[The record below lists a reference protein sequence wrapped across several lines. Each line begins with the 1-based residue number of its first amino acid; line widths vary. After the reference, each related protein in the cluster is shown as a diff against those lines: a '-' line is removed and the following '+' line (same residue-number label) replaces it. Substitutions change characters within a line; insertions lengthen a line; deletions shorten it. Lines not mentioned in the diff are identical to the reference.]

1 MSHKRIGLFGGS
13 FDPIHLGH
21 LAILRSFLSS
31 GYIDELWLLVNPH
44 PPHKQNTDASYT
56 DRLTMVDLAT
66 KEISECLISRIEED
80 LPVPNYSYKTI
91 DYVIDTLGYPE
102 VYFCLG
108 SDSIDSFR
116 SWKDYEKILE
126 RVRLLVAQRK
136 ADFTLPAYLKSKA
149 VLVEHE
155 LMTISSTDLRGK
167 LQMGEPLDEYLHA
180 TTIDYI
186 SKHNLY
192 R

>member
-56 DRLTMVDLAT
+56 DRLNMVDLAT

-91 DYVIDTLGYPE
+91 DYVIDTLGYTE

>member
-56 DRLTMVDLAT
+56 DRLNMVDLAT

-91 DYVIDTLGYPE
+91 DYVIDTLGYTE

-167 LQMGEPLDEYLHA
+167 LQMGEPLGEYLHA

>member
-21 LAILRSFLSS
+21 LAILRSYLSS

-56 DRLTMVDLAT
+56 DRLNMVDLAT

-91 DYVIDTLGYPE
+91 DYVIDTLGYSE

-116 SWKDYEKILE
+116 SWKDYKKILE

>member
-1 MSHKRIGLFGGS
+1 
-13 FDPIHLGH
+13 
-21 LAILRSFLSS
+21 
-31 GYIDELWLLVNPH
+31 
-44 PPHKQNTDASYT
+44 
-56 DRLTMVDLAT
+56 MVDLAT

-136 ADFTLPAYLKSKA
+136 ADFTLPVYLKSKA

-167 LQMGEPLDEYLHA
+167 FQMGEPLDEYLHA

>member
-56 DRLTMVDLAT
+56 DRLNMVDLAT

-80 LPVPNYSYKTI
+80 LPVPNYS
-91 DYVIDTLGYPE
+91 
-102 VYFCLG
+102 
-108 SDSIDSFR
+108 
-116 SWKDYEKILE
+116 
-126 RVRLLVAQRK
+126 
-136 ADFTLPAYLKSKA
+136 
-149 VLVEHE
+149 
-155 LMTISSTDLRGK
+155 
-167 LQMGEPLDEYLHA
+167 
-180 TTIDYI
+180 
-186 SKHNLY
+186 
-192 R
+192 

>member
-1 MSHKRIGLFGGS
+1 MSRKRIGLFGGS

-44 PPHKQNTDASYT
+44 PPHKDTTDANYI
-56 DRLTMVDLAT
+56 DRLNMVEMAT
-66 KEISECLISRIEED
+66 KDIDGCLISRIEED
-80 LPVPNYSYKTI
+80 LPIPNYSYKTI

-102 VYFCLG
+102 VFFCLG
-108 SDSIDSFR
+108 SDSIDSFS
-116 SWKDYEKILE
+116 SWKEYEKILE

-136 ADFTLPAYLKSKA
+136 SDFTLPAYLKSKA
-149 VLVEHE
+149 ILVEHE

-167 LQMGEPLDEYLHA
+167 LQTGEPLDEYLHS

>member
-44 PPHKQNTDASYT
+44 PPHKQTTDASYK
-56 DRLTMVDLAT
+56 DRLNMVDLAT
-66 KEISECLISRIEED
+66 KEISGCLISRIEEE
-80 LPVPNYSYKTI
+80 LPTPNYSYKTI
-91 DYVIDTLGYPE
+91 DYVIDTLGYPD

-116 SWKDYEKILE
+116 TWKDYEKILE
-126 RVRLLVAQRK
+126 RVSLLVAQRK
-136 ADFTLPAYLKSKA
+136 ADYTLPAYLKSKA
-149 VLVEHE
+149 IVIENA
-155 LMTISSTDLRGK
+155 LMPISSTDLRDK
-167 LQMGEPLDEYLHA
+167 LQTGEPLGEHLHS

-192 R
+192 H

>member
-56 DRLTMVDLAT
+56 DRLNMVDLAT

-91 DYVIDTLGYPE
+91 DYVSDTLGYPE

-116 SWKDYEKILE
+116 SWKDYKKILE

>member
-1 MSHKRIGLFGGS
+1 
-13 FDPIHLGH
+13 
-21 LAILRSFLSS
+21 
-31 GYIDELWLLVNPH
+31 
-44 PPHKQNTDASYT
+44 
-56 DRLTMVDLAT
+56 MVDLAT
-66 KEISECLISRIEED
+66 KEISRCLISRIEED
-80 LPVPNYSYKTI
+80 LPIPNYSYKTI
-91 DYVIDTLGYPE
+91 DYVIETLGYPE

-116 SWKDYEKILE
+116 SWKDYDKILE

-136 ADFTLPAYLKSKA
+136 ANFTLPAYLESKA
-149 VLVEHE
+149 IMVEHE
-155 LMTISSTDLRGK
+155 LKTISSTDLRGK
-167 LQMGEPLDEYLHA
+167 LQTGEQLEKYLHS

>member
-1 MSHKRIGLFGGS
+1 MSNKRIGLFGGS
-13 FDPIHLGH
+13 FDPIHFGH

-56 DRLTMVDLAT
+56 DRLNMVDLAT

-91 DYVIDTLGYPE
+91 DYVIDTLAYPE

-136 ADFTLPAYLKSKA
+136 ADFTLPVYLKSKA